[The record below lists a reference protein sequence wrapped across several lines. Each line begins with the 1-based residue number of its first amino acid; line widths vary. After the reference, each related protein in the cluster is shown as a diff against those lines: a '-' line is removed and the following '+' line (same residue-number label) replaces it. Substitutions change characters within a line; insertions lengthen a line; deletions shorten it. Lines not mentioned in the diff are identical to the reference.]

1 MLSVAEAARELG
13 VSPARVRKL
22 IADGAL
28 PASKAGRAWVLREE
42 DVMDRLSAHVRAGR
56 PKRANVVV
64 GAASRDSTVEGD
76 GSSSELREYNE
87 ASARAHEL
95 YRACKE
101 TFRFIPDPAL
111 IRAAKSSEEAS
122 FYMAVADFFLQQK
135 QRELVAQ
142 GVF

>member
-56 PKRANVVV
+56 PKRAN
-64 GAASRDSTVEGD
+64 AAAGVASSEPAAAGD
-76 GSSSELREYNE
+76 GSSSKSRELNE
-87 ASARAHEL
+87 ASTRAHEL
-95 YRACKE
+95 YCACRE
-101 TFRFIPDPAL
+101 TFRSIPDPSL
-111 IRAAKSSEEAS
+111 IRSAKSSEEAS
-122 FYMAVADFFLQQK
+122 FYMAVSDFFLQQK
-135 QRELVAQ
+135 QRELVAR